1 MQTTQKAAETWQD
14 DVIQS
19 IIDFVKAPEGDKS
32 AYVSQVASATS
43 EPHAIQKIIEFLSKN
58 PQGKQAFQQRL
69 VLGYIDL
76 PSLYSLPSHT
86 LGHAY
91 AKHMQ
96 DRGLKPLKS
105 DILTVENDAQ
115 FLSIHLSET
124 HDIWHVVTGTDSD
137 IPGELQI
144 EAFYVSQIY
153 PSRFWLALIV
163 KNLLKSV
170 VDDIEVSTQY
180 MDAITK
186 GWLMGKQAKP
196 LFGINWNHL
205 WEYPLEQVRADLNIV
220 FPEI

>member
-1 MQTTQKAAETWQD
+1 MQKPNETWQD
-14 DVIQS
+14 DIIES

-32 AYVSQVASATS
+32 KYVSNLAKTTS
-43 EPHAIQKIIEFLSKN
+43 EPYALQKIVEFLCRN
-58 PQGKQAFQQRL
+58 PQGKQAFKERL
-69 VLGYIDL
+69 LLGYIDL
-76 PSLYSLPSHT
+76 HSLYSLPSNT
-86 LGHAY
+86 LGYGY
-91 AKHMQ
+91 AKHML
-96 DRGLKPLKS
+96 DRGLKPLEPET
-105 DILTVENDAQ
+105 LTVDNDAK

-144 EAFYVSQIY
+144 EAFCVSQIY

-196 LFGINWNHL
+196 LFGINWNQL
-205 WEYPLEQVRADLNIV
+205 WEHPLEEVRADLNIV
-220 FPEI
+220 FPDI